1 MENASKA
8 LLMAGGVLIG
18 IMVISFMVLVLRK
31 AGKMSAQYDNQIA
44 NNELTK
50 FNGQFE
56 IYDKNDNN
64 FFDVITVANLAYD
77 INKKNGYDKQNSVTV
92 EVKAGSETYYIL
104 PNSNLPKDH
113 FLKNNQNIYIY
124 IYNSQDANQSLIE
137 KFGARKQNDS
147 TQYQY
152 QFDCTKIMYSQT
164 TGKVEEIK
172 FEAKENN

>member
-92 EVKAGSETYYIL
+92 EVNDGSETYSIL

-113 FLKNNQNIYIY
+113 FLKNNRNIYIY
-124 IYNSQDANQSLIE
+124 IYNSENGQSLIE
-137 KFGARKQNDS
+137 EYGARNEENS

-152 QFDCTKIMYSQT
+152 RFKCNGISYNQT
-164 TGKVEEIK
+164 TGKVNEIK
-172 FEAKENN
+172 FEAVENK

>member
-31 AGKMSAQYDNQIA
+31 AGKMSAQYDKQIA

-92 EVKAGSETYYIL
+92 EVKAGSETYSIL

-124 IYNSQDANQSLIE
+124 IYNSQGSTPSLIE
-137 KFGARKQNDS
+137 KFGARKQDDS

-164 TGKVEEIK
+164 TGKVKEIK

>member
-77 INKKNGYDKQNSVTV
+77 INKKNGYDEQNSVIV
-92 EVKAGSETYYIL
+92 EVGDGSNVYSIS
-104 PNSNLPKDH
+104 SNAELPKGH
-113 FLKNNQNIYIY
+113 FLKNNQKIYIY
-124 IYNSQDANQSLIE
+124 SSEEGPSLIE
-137 KFGARKQNDS
+137 KYGARKQDDS

-152 QFDCTKIMYSQT
+152 LFGCTEIIYSQT
-164 TGKVEEIK
+164 TGKVKEIK
-172 FEAKENN
+172 FQAVENN

>member
-92 EVKAGSETYYIL
+92 EVKAESETYSIL
-104 PNSNLPKDH
+104 PNSNLLKDH

-124 IYNSQDANQSLIE
+124 NSENGQSLIE
-137 KFGARKQNDS
+137 EYGARKENDS

-152 QFDCTKIMYSQT
+152 QFKCTKITYHQT
-164 TGKVEEIK
+164 TGKVKEIK
-172 FEAKENN
+172 FQAVENN